1 MPANRAYN
9 VLFLCAGNSARS
21 IFGEVLLNQLGEGR
35 FKAYSAGS
43 TPKGHVYPL
52 TMELLETEGLGTDGL
67 RSKSWDEFAVPGAP
81 AMDFVFTVC
90 DNAAGEPCPIWPG
103 QPVTAHSGIDDPA
116 VVTGTRIE
124 QQAAFVK
131 ALRYMR
137 NRIVAFTS
145 LPIST
150 IDRMTL
156 QNQVRAIGA
165 MSGASLRKPDVA

>member
-1 MPANRAYN
+1 M
-9 VLFLCAGNSARS
+9 
-21 IFGEVLLNQLGEGR
+21 
-35 FKAYSAGS
+35 
-43 TPKGHVYPL
+43 
-52 TMELLETEGLGTDGL
+52 
-67 RSKSWDEFAVPGAP
+67 
-81 AMDFVFTVC
+81 
-90 DNAAGEPCPIWPG
+90 
-103 QPVTAHSGIDDPA
+103 
-116 VVTGTRIE
+116 RIE

-137 NRIVAFTS
+137 NRIVASTS